1 VDTLPPSDRVLAI
14 VVRHGKTGLNVGKA
28 PRLRAWEDPPL
39 MDAGR
44 ADIQMSANKLK
55 IYRPKM
61 IYSSDFQRDTE
72 SAMLMAEIL
81 GNIPYETNFALR
93 TADVGTLSGMLEKD
107 VKARVLRW
115 YQNPTEPA
123 PSGESRSNFERRV
136 WKFLEPKIELA
147 REVAA
152 FRPTIFLTHG
162 RVIAFLDS
170 YYNGMDAWD
179 ARMPVPGGCGLIRS
193 NTDGPDS
200 FEFLGE
206 TEEVQEDA

>member
-1 VDTLPPSDRVLAI
+1 MDNLPPSNRVLAI
-14 VVRHGKTGLNVGKA
+14 VVRHGKTAMNSA
-28 PRLRAWEDPPL
+28 TRPILRAWEDPPL
-39 MDAGR
+39 TDEGR
-44 ADIQMSANKLK
+44 ADIQMAANKLK
-55 IYRPKM
+55 IYKPKI

-81 GNIPYETNFALR
+81 GNIPYETDFALR
-93 TADVGTLSGMLEKD
+93 TADVGTLSGKPEQE
-107 VKARVLRW
+107 VQARILRW
-115 YQNPTEPA
+115 YQNPSEPA

-170 YYNGMDAWD
+170 SYRGIPAEE
-179 ARMPVPGGCGLIRS
+179 ALMPCPGGMAVLRS

-200 FEFLGE
+200 LEFLGE
-206 TEEVQEDA
+206 TEAVQEDV